1 MHLRDVWLRLDLY
14 AVSLDSDDKVFVCF
28 FSDILL
34 KYVFSELL
42 HPNEPPGETFT
53 T

>member
-1 MHLRDVWLRLDLY
+1 MYLRDVWLRLDLN
-14 AVSLDSDDKVFVCF
+14 AVSLDSDDKGFCMF

-42 HPNEPPGETFT
+42 HPKEPPGETFT